1 MSIIDILQQ
10 ESNKTDDK
18 MYGITLGIV
27 TNTEDPKNLGRVKV
41 QLLLRDTSDNETD
54 WIRVAVPFAGSAM
67 GAYFIPD
74 VDDEVLVGF
83 INGDIHK
90 PFVISGLWNAQN
102 KPPVDNEGGKNL
114 TKMIKTKSGIEIILE
129 DSEDGESS
137 LVDIKSPKGLHVTLN
152 DKDEKVEVS
161 DKGGK
166 NGVKIDAKGGQI
178 EVNADKKITVK
189 TGGSQIILD
198 GAGQKIDIKTTTLN
212 IKAAKIDINADASMT
227 IKSGGVLNAE
237 ASGPANLKG
246 AIVKIN

>member
-1 MSIIDILQQ
+1 MSIIDLLQK
-10 ESNKTDDK
+10 ESKKSDDK
-18 MYGITLGIV
+18 MYGLTLGVV
-27 TNTEDPKNLGRVKV
+27 TNTEDPDNLGRVKV
-41 QLLLRDTSDNETD
+41 QLLLRDTSDNETE
-54 WIRVAVPFAGSAM
+54 WIRVAVPFAGDSM

-74 VDDEVLVGF
+74 VDDEVLIGF

-90 PFVISGLWNAQN
+90 PFVVAGVWNTKQ

-114 TKMIKTKSGIEIILE
+114 TKMIKTKSGIEVILE

-137 LVDIKSPKGLHVTLN
+137 MVDIKTPKGMHVTLT
-152 DKDEKVEVS
+152 DKNEVIEVS

-166 NGVKIDAKGGQI
+166 NGVKIDTKGGQV
-178 EVNADKKITVK
+178 EVKADKKITVK

-198 GAGQKIDIKTTTLN
+198 GAGQKIDIKTTTLS

-227 IKSGGVLNAE
+227 IKSGGLLNVE
-237 ASGPANLKG
+237 AGGPANIKG